1 MMKPVKAAI
10 GRVTRQIRGA
20 AAAAA
25 AVCARV
31 GGCVCFVLSS
41 PCAVCVAA
49 AAARSAAL
57 SVARSPVLVSC
68 PVRPLWLS
76 LLVLFMLAS
85 PT

>member
-10 GRVTRQIRGA
+10 GRVTRQIRG

-41 PCAVCVAA
+41 PCAVCVSA